1 VTAAELL
8 TMALPRREYALAP
21 VLPLPGLSMLYAP
34 RGMGKTYLALSI
46 AHAIASGGAV
56 MKWRASKPRRVL
68 YVDGEM
74 PAGQMQERLAK
85 IMAGADA
92 QPPEAGFLGF
102 LSADLAPEGLP
113 NLASTEFQNALAA
126 EMEAS
131 NTHVLILDNLST
143 LAAGLRENEADDW
156 GDLQGWLLR
165 MRRAGRHVLLIH
177 HAGKG
182 GQQRGTSRREDTLD
196 TVIALR
202 RPANYDA
209 SQGARFE
216 VHVEKARGAM
226 GADVAPFSAGLVET
240 QGGGVVWT
248 WADLA
253 DAQRDRAVELLAA
266 GMSIRDVAEET
277 GMSRSTVHRLAQR
290 RVREAPHGRA

>member
-1 VTAAELL
+1 
-8 TMALPRREYALAP
+8 MALPRREYALAP

-46 AHAIASGGAV
+46 AHAIASGGGV
-56 MKWRASKPRRVL
+56 MKWRATQPRRVL
-68 YVDGEM
+68 YVDAEM
-74 PAGQMQERLAK
+74 PAGQMQERVAQ

-92 QPPEAGFLGF
+92 QPPEPGFLSF

-113 NLASTEFQNALAA
+113 NLASIAFQNALAA

-131 NTHVLILDNLST
+131 GAEVLILDNLST
-143 LAAGLRENEADDW
+143 LAVGLRENESDDW
-156 GDLQGWLLR
+156 GELQAWLLR

-202 RPANYDA
+202 RPADYDP

-216 VHVEKARGAM
+216 VHLEKSRGAM
-226 GADVAPFSAGLVET
+226 GADVAPFSAALIET
-240 QGGGVVWT
+240 QDGGVTWT

-277 GMSRSTVHRLAQR
+277 GMSRSAVHRLAQR
-290 RVREAPHGRA
+290 RGREAPHGRA

>member
-8 TMALPRREYALAP
+8 TIELPRREHALAP

-56 MKWRASKPRRVL
+56 MKWRASQPRRVL

-74 PAGQMQERLAK
+74 PAAQIQQRMAQ
-85 IMAGADA
+85 IMVGADA
-92 QPPEAGFLGF
+92 QPPEPDFLRF

-113 NLASTEFQNALAA
+113 NLASIAFQNALAA

-131 NTHVLILDNLST
+131 GAEVLILENLST

-182 GQQRGTSRREDTLD
+182 GQQRGTSRREDALD

-202 RPANYDA
+202 RPADYDA

-216 VHVEKARGAM
+216 VHIEKSRGAI
-226 GADVAPFSAGLVET
+226 GADVAPFSAALIET
-240 QGGGVVWT
+240 QDGGVTWT

-253 DAQRDRAVELLAA
+253 DAQRDRAAELLAA
-266 GMSIRDVAEET
+266 GMSIREVAEET
-277 GMSRSTVHRLAQR
+277 GMARSAVHRLAQR
-290 RVREAPHGRA
+290 RGREAPHGRA